1 VLAYVTEEWDTFDTW
16 CLSRGVDTGTLS
28 ARRLVNLT
36 VAHLT
41 DGLDPERVRVFLDD
55 AERIGRQFFEPPAEP
70 PIPDA
75 APPPGWRSDEE
86 NWRHIQATL
95 GQMSTIGKAVNR
107 A

>member
-1 VLAYVTEEWDTFDTW
+1 MAYVTEEWDAFDTW
-16 CLSRGVDTGTLS
+16 CLGRGVDTNTLS
-28 ARRLVNLT
+28 ARRLVNLV

-41 DGLDPERVRVFLDD
+41 EGLDEERVRAFLDD
-55 AERIGRQFFEPPAEP
+55 AERIGRRFFEPLEEA

-86 NWRHIQATL
+86 NWANIQATL

-107 A
+107 G